1 MSKDQSATTLVHSA
15 TSLHARLHK
24 HIDEYEQEFQVRNK
38 PLEEYLQKHIKT
50 LRTLIDETIGEA
62 YLLDRF
68 TKSIAS
74 MRTWEDIFSGICQND
89 LTIKYYMGIVLNQIG
104 KDSVIKDLEKK
115 HKMEMEKSTTIE
127 ERYESQLLRM
137 QAVHTQQLQQVE
149 AAYKKIADMQQRQL
163 ESAKQEMQIMQK
175 QLHVLQERMIQGD
188 SNKISSLTQ
197 QNMQQLQLIGELQRE
212 LLRHRPKSL
221 GTPTS
226 EPKAYHPRSPH
237 AGEKGVDIPVL
248 SI

>member
-15 TSLHARLHK
+15 TSLHAQLHK

-38 PLEEYLQKHIKT
+38 TIEEYLQKNIKT

-68 TKSIAS
+68 TKSVAS

-115 HKMEMEKSTTIE
+115 HKMEMEKNTTIE
-127 ERYESQLLRM
+127 GRYESQLLRM
-137 QAVHTQQLQQVE
+137 QEVHTQQLQQVD
-149 AAYKKIADMQQRQL
+149 AAYQKMADMQQRQL
-163 ESAKQEMQIMQK
+163 ESAKQEIQIMKK
-175 QLHVLQERMIQGD
+175 QMDVFQERMIQGD

-212 LLRHRPKSL
+212 LLRHRPKSF
-221 GTPTS
+221 GTPTA
-226 EPKAYHPRSPH
+226 EPKAFHPTSPH
-237 AGEKGVDIPVL
+237 VGEKEVEMPVL
-248 SI
+248 SV